1 MKNKVCI
8 IGYNYSHK
16 VLRNSFLVSRK
27 FNIVAMSGKSKR
39 QNIQKNSFKYYRSW
53 KKMILEMKPDIVAIG
68 IPPKEQEKV
77 ILFLLKKNINFLC
90 EKPIT
95 NDNKKLSLFLKLSHK
110 RKNCK
115 RLIDLNFITIPAIQ
129 KFKKIVSKNKL
140 SKDAKIE
147 VKWFFKPRSLKNKS
161 SWKNKKNE
169 LGDEINNFFF
179 HLVSII
185 EFIFGDFNIILD
197 YKKNHFF
204 KFIFKNKKISFI
216 VNFWSRS
223 DKNLLNI
230 NFVKNNKSIKL
241 TNYSKDYHNN
251 YAIYKNNIKI
261 YSKNFNKNTSRIM
274 ASKKIIDI
282 FLGKHKHLEKFL
294 GFENGLKIQKKIN
307 KFI

>member
-1 MKNKVCI
+1 M
-8 IGYNYSHK
+8 
-16 VLRNSFLVSRK
+16 
-27 FNIVAMSGKSKR
+27 
-39 QNIQKNSFKYYRSW
+39 
-53 KKMILEMKPDIVAIG
+53 
-68 IPPKEQEKV
+68 
-77 ILFLLKKNINFLC
+77 
-90 EKPIT
+90 
-95 NDNKKLSLFLKLSHK
+95 
-110 RKNCK
+110 
-115 RLIDLNFITIPAIQ
+115 
-129 KFKKIVSKNKL
+129 
-140 SKDAKIE
+140 
-147 VKWFFKPRSLKNKS
+147 
-161 SWKNKKNE
+161 
-169 LGDEINNFFF
+169 
-179 HLVSII
+179 SII

-261 YSKNFNKNTSRIM
+261 YTKNFNKNTSRIM